1 MPRDFFSLFFFLL
14 EVFLVNELVS
24 RFPFTPVAY
33 LFFFPHK
40 RAFFWGY
47 FEMRAHLRAL
57 LLLLVVV
64 VILSFQLA
72 SPFVRA
78 RAELIEVEPPK
89 STQTNC
95 KPACPRLSVPDACSV
110 VGSEEDVASWKQR
123 HEHRRRRLLAATSSR
138 RRSSGGR
145 KSSGGSSKPLK
156 SRGQSQPFAPPSNEF
171 VEVLRTNL
179 RHWRDA
185 EELRDKRGG
194 LWTYDCVKNYW
205 PEDKIHMNITRE
217 ITHPRHPFL
226 RLFVGNKVPPEEKWK
241 EYFADIKPFGLG
253 TCAVVAVG
261 SNLLK
266 SNRGKEIDAHDT
278 VIRYNSPMKKYE
290 KSVGKKSD
298 VIYWKIRGDEKEYGQ
313 EGQKAARYYMFKD
326 ETKLRMVASKKEL
339 GDNTFKGKPIL
350 WPSPRRN
357 TVFEAAYFLY
367 KKENKKIS
375 RGSASGGYKLAGD
388 ILASGL
394 CSRVDL
400 YGYSSEGAGK
410 YFNLGKTM
418 SSVHLMGLENF
429 VYRVAQEEE
438 MVCVYD

>member
-1 MPRDFFSLFFFLL
+1 MRDA
-14 EVFLVNELVS
+14 
-24 RFPFTPVAY
+24 R
-33 LFFFPHK
+33 
-40 RAFFWGY
+40 
-47 FEMRAHLRAL
+47 LRAL
-57 LLLLVVV
+57 LLLVVV
-64 VILSFQLA
+64 LVILSFQLA

-123 HEHRRRRLLAATSSR
+123 HEHHRRRRLLAATSSR

-185 EELRDKRGG
+185 EELRDKRCG
-194 LWTYDCVKNYW
+194 LWTYDCVKDFW

-313 EGQKAARYYMFKD
+313 EGQKASKYYMFKD

>member
-1 MPRDFFSLFFFLL
+1 M
-14 EVFLVNELVS
+14 
-24 RFPFTPVAY
+24 
-33 LFFFPHK
+33 
-40 RAFFWGY
+40 
-47 FEMRAHLRAL
+47 
-57 LLLLVVV
+57 
-64 VILSFQLA
+64 
-72 SPFVRA
+72 
-78 RAELIEVEPPK
+78 EPPK
-89 STQTNC
+89 PTQTNC
-95 KPACPRLSVPDACSV
+95 KPACPRLSVPEACSV
-110 VGSEEDVASWKQR
+110 VGSDADVASWKQQR
-123 HEHRRRRLLAATSSR
+123 EREHGRRRLLAAASSSR

-185 EELRDKRGG
+185 EELRDKRCG
-194 LWTYDCVKNYW
+194 LWTYDCVKDFW

-313 EGQKAARYYMFKD
+313 EGQKASKYYMFKD